1 MSDDKLRDL
10 IGALFKAIDP
20 EKLERELLTVLSPA
34 APGEGGGNAPIALA
48 APASKLVGQLAMADL
63 LDESILGAKV
73 GDKSYPL
80 RVLFATLGTSLSAGE
95 HEETAFPLACA
106 FGVYFRV
113 PMDEESKMRVG
124 LVASRLYYR
133 FVEAIDLGA
142 SGPEGRQQISPL
154 LAALMNGELEHVRFE
169 SVDHQTIFD
178 SQFHE
183 RGQGAAATGARI
195 LAPQSF
201 LCRVGANGLVRV
213 RAEVR
218 T

>member
-10 IGALFKAIDP
+10 MGALLKAIDP
-20 EKLERELLTVLSPA
+20 EKLERELLAVLSREEPRTDEGGAPA
-34 APGEGGGNAPIALA
+34 AGR
-48 APASKLVGQLAMADL
+48 LVGQLAMVDL
-63 LDESILGAKV
+63 LDESILGAQV

-80 RVLFATLGTSLSAGE
+80 RVFFATLGTSLSSGE

-106 FGVYFRV
+106 FGLYFRV
-113 PMDEESKMRVG
+113 PMDEESKMRIG
-124 LVASRLYYR
+124 LEASRLYYR
-133 FVEAIDLGA
+133 FIEAAGL
-142 SGPEGRQQISPL
+142 EGRLQISPL
-154 LAALMNGELEHVRFE
+154 LASLMNGELEHVRFE

-183 RGQGAAATGARI
+183 RAQGAAATGARI
-195 LAPQSF
+195 VAPQSF